1 MGKDE
6 QRRLVLTVLDRY
18 NLESEQPLFKMAMI
32 ANAAWAMEV
41 PLMGHSPGVPT
52 INPLTKLRRQ
62 LDANSAL
69 STSFPNIL
77 NLPILP

>member
-6 QRRLVLTVLDRY
+6 QKYLVPVVLDNY

-41 PLMGHSPGVPT
+41 LPVGLNPSVPT
-52 INPLTKLRRQ
+52 LNPLTKL
-62 LDANSAL
+62 
-69 STSFPNIL
+69 
-77 NLPILP
+77 